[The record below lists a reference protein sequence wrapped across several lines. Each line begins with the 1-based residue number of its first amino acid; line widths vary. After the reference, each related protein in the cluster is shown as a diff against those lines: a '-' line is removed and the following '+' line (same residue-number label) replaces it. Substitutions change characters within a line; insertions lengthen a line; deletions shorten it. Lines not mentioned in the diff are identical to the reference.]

1 MQHNKINKA
10 LVAALCVWSLI
21 ICSMSLQQTLA
32 WNLAFGGTSTFTQKE
47 LVFYS
52 SEVNL
57 HAASSEY
64 SAEVEK
70 KKTVFKKLFQKHLS
84 EKLANIS
91 SEKLESL
98 SEILETK
105 LNSIKS
111 DKKIAQVLAL
121 KEIIDEELELRNEYE
136 LDTELLQLLNN
147 A

>member
-1 MQHNKINKA
+1 M
-10 LVAALCVWSLI
+10 
-21 ICSMSLQQTLA
+21 
-32 WNLAFGGTSTFTQKE
+32 
-47 LVFYS
+47 
-52 SEVNL
+52 NL